1 LITKSQ
7 RFKCASVCTAL
18 CLHAAACAFAHKDG
32 LEVELLPHYSGKP
45 LAFDAVSYTNAAGQ
59 PFSITRCDL
68 LMSKFGMKQQAGPWL
83 AARQSY
89 VCVRARDGRTAFLLK
104 GILPGDYETIRFHI
118 GVVPKVNHGDPSAYR
133 ADHPLNPNVNGL
145 HWDWKG
151 GYIFMA
157 LEGLWQSESGEL
169 HGFSYHL
176 ANDPLLMTAELP
188 LIASISSNTNV
199 RITLDIA
206 KVLDAVRFT
215 QDASSTHSREGDELA
230 RTLASN
236 VVSAFVATAETH
248 DYAATGTTTAIAVQ
262 LPPNATPYRFTYPS
276 SFPRPLLPT
285 DNPLTV
291 QGVVLGGRLFNETLL
306 SVNGKQSC
314 ASCHEEPAAF
324 SNPGMKFSRGA
335 EGQFGER
342 NTMPIFNLAWKRTFF
357 WDGRVAAL
365 RDQPRV
371 PIENPIELHETFTN
385 VAKKLAGT
393 ETYPPLFA
401 AAFGSD
407 EITPERIGLAL
418 EQFML
423 VQVGGDSKFDR
434 ALRGEVAFTEQ
445 EKRGFALF
453 STEFDPYHEQYGADC
468 FHCHGG
474 PLFVNKDFANNGLD
488 DTFADKGRFA
498 VTQNPGDTG
507 KFSVPSL
514 RNVAVTAPYMH
525 DGRFGTLEEVVDHYA
540 GGVKRSATLD
550 PNIAKHPE
558 SGLSLSDEDKQAI
571 IAFLKSL
578 TDYRFTNPP

>member
-1 LITKSQ
+1 
-7 RFKCASVCTAL
+7 
-18 CLHAAACAFAHKDG
+18 
-32 LEVELLPHYSGKP
+32 
-45 LAFDAVSYTNAAGQ
+45 
-59 PFSITRCDL
+59 
-68 LMSKFGMKQQAGPWL
+68 
-83 AARQSY
+83 
-89 VCVRARDGRTAFLLK
+89 
-104 GILPGDYETIRFHI
+104 
-118 GVVPKVNHGDPSAYR
+118 
-133 ADHPLNPNVNGL
+133 
-145 HWDWKG
+145 
-151 GYIFMA
+151 
-157 LEGLWQSESGEL
+157 
-169 HGFSYHL
+169 
-176 ANDPLLMTAELP
+176 
-188 LIASISSNTNV
+188 V